1 MEERKEERKAIK
13 RATEEGSKISR
24 VRRVI
29 KPEEKLAVKL
39 MEGERERERVR
50 PRRSRCNPKTAKGQ
64 VRRRKQPTHKRTN
77 SQV

>member
-39 MEGERERERVR
+39 MEGERERESENRDYTFAIK
-50 PRRSRCNPKTAKGQ
+50 SG
-64 VRRRKQPTHKRTN
+64 
-77 SQV
+77 

>member
-39 MEGERERERVR
+39 MEGERERE
-50 PRRSRCNPKTAKGQ
+50 SETAT
-64 VRRRKQPTHKRTN
+64 KQM
-77 SQV
+77 